1 MLWSRN
7 ISTIPVIA
15 MILSF
20 ISITIQLI
28 SCFVSNQILN
38 ESQYIVLTFSIKSK
52 EVGRKTGKLQYTIQ
66 PIISKIA
73 SILEIDPL
81 SITVNKPTLVT
92 NGLKITAKIRFNF
105 EDIDLEKKEYLKKV
119 NAAKR
124 SGDFADEIQ
133 SAWRLK
139 DAPSIEGI
147 SVETDM
153 QSTLHSQTKQSLIS
167 SRDTRGKSEG
177 NNNDT
182 LTTPG
187 NTEMIALEDNYSA
200 SPSEDGDQNAA
211 AAAPANNDIPK
222 KDNNNN
228 NNEKNGAKPALPED
242 GNHTY
247 N

>member
-1 MLWSRN
+1 MGVQFGYMVWSRV
-7 ISTIPVIA
+7 ISTIPIIA

-105 EDIDLEKKEYLKKV
+105 EDIDSEKNEYLKKV
-119 NAAKR
+119 NAAKT
-124 SGDFADEIQ
+124 SGDFADEVQ
-133 SAWRLK
+133 SAWRLR
-139 DAPSIEGI
+139 DAPSIEGM
-147 SVETDM
+147 SVEIDM
-153 QSTLHSQTKQSLIS
+153 KTKLHSQTKQSLIS

-177 NNNDT
+177 NSANT
-182 LTTPG
+182 LTTPV
-187 NTEMIALEDNYSA
+187 NTEMIALDNGNKNI
-200 SPSEDGDQNAA
+200 P
-211 AAAPANNDIPK
+211 PANNDDNINNK
-222 KDNNNN
+222 NNNDSN
-228 NNEKNGAKPALPED
+228 NTKLDEMKPALPEN
-242 GNHTY
+242 GNDTY